1 MTFSYAYPIFVIASV
16 AFFSGC
22 IVCAA
27 NPSTFPVGEAS
38 LSDYLSHA
46 QTANPQLQAFD
57 QRYRAAMQRV
67 PQALALPDP
76 MFQVT
81 SFVESVETRLGPQ
94 ENAFMFSQKIPWFG
108 KLGRRGKAA
117 SAEAEALWY
126 AYQAQQL
133 SLARQVSIAFFEYSY
148 TKEAIRLTRENHDL
162 LQNLEPIVQAKV
174 EGGADLNALLRLK
187 VEIGRVG
194 DQLQSLK
201 QRRIAQSANIAK
213 LLALPETSVLPWP
226 QWESPNVADL
236 DGLSLVRAIE
246 ASNPELEMLRRK
258 VANAAARR
266 ELAKLESYP
275 DFSLGVNYIQ
285 IGDPG
290 TSVADAGKDA
300 WGVTVAV
307 NIPIWFDKY
316 RAARAEALADQRASE
331 NELTN
336 RFNEL
341 RADLSAS
348 LALLDD
354 ANRRL
359 KLYGEELLSLAEQAV
374 ENSRTSYES
383 GRTRILE
390 VIDSE
395 RSLLDLQRLYW
406 RASADAW
413 QQRIII
419 QTLSNQPLLSTFKA
433 TQEHE

>member
-1 MTFSYAYPIFVIASV
+1 
-16 AFFSGC
+16 
-22 IVCAA
+22 
-27 NPSTFPVGEAS
+27 
-38 LSDYLSHA
+38 
-46 QTANPQLQAFD
+46 
-57 QRYRAAMQRV
+57 
-67 PQALALPDP
+67 
-76 MFQVT
+76 
-81 SFVESVETRLGPQ
+81 
-94 ENAFMFSQKIPWFG
+94 
-108 KLGRRGKAA
+108 
-117 SAEAEALWY
+117 
-126 AYQAQQL
+126 
-133 SLARQVSIAFFEYSY
+133 LARRVSIAFFEYAY
-148 TKEAIRLTRENHDL
+148 TKEAIRLTGENREL

-187 VEIGRVG
+187 VEVGRVD

-201 QRRIAQSANIAK
+201 QRRIAQSAEIAK
-213 LLALPETSVLPWP
+213 LLALPETDILPWP
-226 QWESPNVADL
+226 QWESPDATDL
-236 DGLSLVRAIE
+236 DGVSLVRAIE
-246 ASNPELEMLRRK
+246 ANNPELEMLRRK
-258 VANAAARR
+258 VASAAARR
-266 ELAKLESYP
+266 EIARLESYP
-275 DFSLGVNYIQ
+275 DFSLGVNYIE

-316 RAARAEALADQRASE
+316 RSARAEALADQRASE
-331 NELTN
+331 NELAN

-348 LALLDD
+348 LALLSD

-383 GRTRILE
+383 GRTGILE

-395 RSLLDLQRLYW
+395 RSLLDLQLLYW

-419 QTLSNQPLLSTFKA
+419 QTLSNQPLLGTFQA

>member
-1 MTFSYAYPIFVIASV
+1 MTFSYAYRIFVLASG
-16 AFFSGC
+16 AIFSGG
-22 IVCAA
+22 ILCAA
-27 NPSTFPVGEAS
+27 NPPAFPSEEAR
-38 LSDYLSHA
+38 LTDYLARA
-46 QTANPQLQAFD
+46 QTANPQLQTFE
-57 QRYRAAMQRV
+57 QRYEAAMQRV
-67 PQALALPDP
+67 PQASALPDP

-126 AYQAQQL
+126 AYQVQQL
-133 SLARQVSIAFFEYSY
+133 SLARRVSIAFFEYGY
-148 TKEAIRLTRENHDL
+148 TKEAIRLTRVNRDL

-187 VEIGRVG
+187 VEIGRV
-194 DQLQSLK
+194 DDLLQSLK
-201 QRRIAQSANIAK
+201 QRRIAQSAEIAK

-226 QWESPNVADL
+226 QWEPPIVTDL

-246 ASNPELEMLRRK
+246 ANNPELEMLRRK
-258 VANAAARR
+258 VASAAARR
-266 ELAKLESYP
+266 ELARLESYP

-316 RAARAEALADQRASE
+316 RAARAEALADHRASE

-383 GRTRILE
+383 GRTGILE

-395 RSLLDLQRLYW
+395 RSLLDLQLLYW

-419 QTLSNQPLLSTFKA
+419 QTLSNQPLLGTFQA
-433 TQEHE
+433 TQEK